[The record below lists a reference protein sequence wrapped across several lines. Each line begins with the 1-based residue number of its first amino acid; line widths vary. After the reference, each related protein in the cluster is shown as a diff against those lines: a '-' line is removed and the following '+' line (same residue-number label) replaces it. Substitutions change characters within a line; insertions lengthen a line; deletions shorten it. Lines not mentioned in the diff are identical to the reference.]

1 MMVEGKVDESFG
13 PLLEEWL
20 RDASD
25 GKCERLAFLKSTL
38 GIETEL
44 PVQIR
49 YQLLHRAASPVIEA
63 MRVGAR
69 YAAMLVH
76 SFSSADAWLEDY
88 QAFARLLEVEGGKG
102 RLERVPRDVGV
113 EVWMEWVGG

>member
-1 MMVEGKVDESFG
+1 VLGQIGPDLAVMMVEGKVDESFG

-25 GKCERLAFLKSTL
+25 GKRERLAFLQSTL

-44 PVQIR
+44 PGRIR

-69 YAAMLVH
+69 
-76 SFSSADAWLEDY
+76 
-88 QAFARLLEVEGGKG
+88 
-102 RLERVPRDVGV
+102 
-113 EVWMEWVGG
+113 